1 MGMIP
6 AVAFDAAATYAADV
20 FTAPLPVAF
29 ATLLAVLSVI
39 GLRILED
46 RRGAA
51 RPDDGRAL
59 WLLRRLPER
68 SSRRVVAVALLPR
81 LPQRVPQTRTPRPAL
96 PPDVA
101 AYGLLRGPPGCISRL
116 RQTGAG
122 LGILPG

>member
-20 FTAPLPVAF
+20 FTAPLPVAL
-29 ATLLAVLSVI
+29 AIVLAVLSVI

-51 RPDDGRAL
+51 WPDDGRAPL
-59 WLLRRLPER
+59 FLRWLPER
-68 SSRRVVAVALLPR
+68 SSRRAVAVALLPR
-81 LPQRVPQTRTPRPAL
+81 LPQRVLQTRTPRPAL

-101 AYGLLRGPPGCISRL
+101 ANRPLRGPPGCIPRP
-116 RQTGAG
+116 RHTGAG